1 MSAYD
6 AVVVGSGPNGLAAAI
21 MLAQAGRKV
30 LVREAMDVP
39 GGGMRTMELTL
50 PGFLH
55 DVCSSVH
62 PLGVSSPFFR
72 TLPLSRHGLEW
83 VHSPACLAHPFDDG
97 TGALLERSLEA
108 TAETLGPDGEAWHR
122 LLDPF
127 VEHWDKI
134 APDVL
139 RPLRVPEHPLLMAR
153 FGLKGLRSASGLAR
167 STFQGKRARALFAG
181 NAAHSMVPLTHSP
194 TAAFGL
200 TLAVAGHAV
209 GWPIARG
216 GSQAIADALV
226 SHLRSLGGEIE
237 TGAAVENIDELEGVP
252 TILLDLTPRQ
262 VIRIAGHRLPA
273 RYRRALERYRYG
285 AGTFKIDWA
294 LDGPI
299 PWKAPEC
306 GRAVTVHLG
315 GTLPEIEASEHAPLT
330 GRVPEKPFVL
340 LVQPTLFDP
349 SRAPEGRHIAWAYCH
364 VPFGSTAD
372 MTQAIEDQVE
382 RFAPGFRDRVLAR
395 SVMPPDALER
405 HNANLVGGDIG
416 AGVMSLG
423 QLFFRPVARWTPYTT
438 PVRGLYICSASTP
451 PGGAVHG
458 MCGYYAA
465 RAALGESMDAPEPSP
480 VTSSGFGT
488 PSGVAPPPAKKS
500 ARDRE

>member
-1 MSAYD
+1 
-6 AVVVGSGPNGLAAAI
+6 
-21 MLAQAGRKV
+21 
-30 LVREAMDVP
+30 
-39 GGGMRTMELTL
+39 
-50 PGFLH
+50 
-55 DVCSSVH
+55 
-62 PLGVSSPFFR
+62 
-72 TLPLSRHGLEW
+72 
-83 VHSPACLAHPFDDG
+83 
-97 TGALLERSLEA
+97 
-108 TAETLGPDGEAWHR
+108 
-122 LLDPF
+122 
-127 VEHWDKI
+127 
-134 APDVL
+134 
-139 RPLRVPEHPLLMAR
+139 
-153 FGLKGLRSASGLAR
+153 
-167 STFQGKRARALFAG
+167 
-181 NAAHSMVPLTHSP
+181 
-194 TAAFGL
+194 
-200 TLAVAGHAV
+200 
-209 GWPIARG
+209 
-216 GSQAIADALV
+216 
-226 SHLRSLGGEIE
+226 
-237 TGAAVENIDELEGVP
+237 
-252 TILLDLTPRQ
+252 
-262 VIRIAGHRLPA
+262 
-273 RYRRALERYRYG
+273 
-285 AGTFKIDWA
+285 
-294 LDGPI
+294 
-299 PWKAPEC
+299 
-306 GRAVTVHLG
+306 
-315 GTLPEIEASEHAPLT
+315 
-330 GRVPEKPFVL
+330 VL

-488 PSGVAPPPAKKS
+488 PSGVAPPPARKS